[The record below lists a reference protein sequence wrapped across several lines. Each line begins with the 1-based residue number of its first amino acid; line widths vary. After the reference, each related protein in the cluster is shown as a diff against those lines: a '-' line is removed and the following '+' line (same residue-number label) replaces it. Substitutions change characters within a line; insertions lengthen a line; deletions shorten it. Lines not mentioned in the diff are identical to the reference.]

1 MIVRLGLWKCKIW
14 SLSFVGVMLPSV
26 CLPAPAQMGQWA
38 WMGGSDLFQRCNQ
51 SCILPVGVY
60 GTLGVT
66 APGNVPGGRMS
77 GATWTDNQGHFWLF
91 GGDGYDSVGYDGNL
105 NDLWEFDPASDQ
117 WTWRGGNS
125 RLPFG
130 QDEQAG
136 WPGTY
141 GTLGLE
147 APSNYPGARQQS
159 MAWTDQSGNLW
170 QFGGQGY
177 GTVNGFT
184 GNLFF
189 NDLWVFHLSNAEWT
203 WMSGSNTAGT
213 TETAQPGVYGAKGIA
228 AKGNTPGSRRDSVT
242 WVDRSGNFW
251 LFGGYGFD
259 SAGQGAFL
267 NDLWRFD
274 PVSRLW
280 TWMSGVNLIGPGVDG
295 EPGIYGTLG
304 VPAPANTPGGRQGA
318 ASWVDNGGNLWLFG
332 GRGLSSVINSDA
344 SLNDLWEYSPSTG
357 EWTWMGGSNNLS
369 CAELCGTL
377 GVYGTLN
384 VPSTANFPGGRS
396 HSNQWTDTAGNFW
409 LFGGEGFTS
418 RGQLLHLADLWKF
431 SPNSNQ
437 WTWMGGWKVGRSCAG
452 GSPACDWPGIY
463 GTLSDPAIANSP
475 GSRDRSVSWTDVQG
489 NLWLLGGYAA
499 DITDIIAPLNDVWKY
514 QMGTANP
521 SVANPPTFNP
531 VPGTYTALQNVTLSS
546 STENAA
552 FYFTL
557 DGTTPTTDSIVSSS
571 ATVNS
576 SETIKAI
583 AVVPNYLDSS
593 VSSATYVINLPA
605 PDFSFGATPASLT
618 INSGGQGS
626 LTLTVTPQNGFNST
640 VNFTCSGLPKGA
652 ACAFNPP
659 TVQPFEGSVTTTALT
674 ITGGAL
680 ASNAGPDLLL
690 PATVALSSLFLLG
703 FRRRSIGRT
712 TCLITA
718 AIFALGS
725 IAACGGGGGTTQVTS
740 SVAVT
745 ATSGSIQKIVSIS
758 LVIK

>member
-1 MIVRLGLWKCKIW
+1 
-14 SLSFVGVMLPSV
+14 
-26 CLPAPAQMGQWA
+26 
-38 WMGGSDLFQRCNQ
+38 
-51 SCILPVGVY
+51 
-60 GTLGVT
+60 
-66 APGNVPGGRMS
+66 
-77 GATWTDNQGHFWLF
+77 
-91 GGDGYDSVGYDGNL
+91 
-105 NDLWEFDPASDQ
+105 
-117 WTWRGGNS
+117 
-125 RLPFG
+125 
-130 QDEQAG
+130 
-136 WPGTY
+136 
-141 GTLGLE
+141 
-147 APSNYPGARQQS
+147 
-159 MAWTDQSGNLW
+159 
-170 QFGGQGY
+170 
-177 GTVNGFT
+177 
-184 GNLFF
+184 
-189 NDLWVFHLSNAEWT
+189 
-203 WMSGSNTAGT
+203 
-213 TETAQPGVYGAKGIA
+213 
-228 AKGNTPGSRRDSVT
+228 
-242 WVDRSGNFW
+242 
-251 LFGGYGFD
+251 
-259 SAGQGAFL
+259 
-267 NDLWRFD
+267 
-274 PVSRLW
+274 
-280 TWMSGVNLIGPGVDG
+280 
-295 EPGIYGTLG
+295 
-304 VPAPANTPGGRQGA
+304 
-318 ASWVDNGGNLWLFG
+318 
-332 GRGLSSVINSDA
+332 
-344 SLNDLWEYSPSTG
+344 
-357 EWTWMGGSNNLS
+357 
-369 CAELCGTL
+369 
-377 GVYGTLN
+377 
-384 VPSTANFPGGRS
+384 
-396 HSNQWTDTAGNFW
+396 
-409 LFGGEGFTS
+409 
-418 RGQLLHLADLWKF
+418 
-431 SPNSNQ
+431 
-437 WTWMGGWKVGRSCAG
+437 
-452 GSPACDWPGIY
+452 
-463 GTLSDPAIANSP
+463 
-475 GSRDRSVSWTDVQG
+475 VSWTDVQG

-725 IAACGGGGGTTQVTS
+725 IAACGGGGSGGGGGTTQVTS